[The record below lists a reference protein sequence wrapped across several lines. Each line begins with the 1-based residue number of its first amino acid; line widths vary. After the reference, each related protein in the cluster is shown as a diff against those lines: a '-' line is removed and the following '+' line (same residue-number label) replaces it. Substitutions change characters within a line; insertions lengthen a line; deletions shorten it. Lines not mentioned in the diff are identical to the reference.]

1 MKRENEHINE
11 IQSETQNETTK
22 VKSKQ
27 GKSKMGD
34 KEQYEDDY
42 PEYCRNRLMDFVKTK
57 EINIEICDVT
67 LRDGEQTPGVA
78 FSKEQKMSIAQHLDN
93 IGLEVIEA
101 GFPVVSDAEKDVVKA
116 IANMG
121 LNAKVCCLCRSTQKD
136 VETAVDCDVDFVS
149 IFLAMSDLHLKYKYH
164 KSLDEMLDVA
174 MNAVEYA
181 KDHGI
186 GVRFAA
192 EDATRTPVPRLIEA
206 FKMAEERKADYVSI
220 ADTIGILNPTTAT
233 YLVDQIYN
241 ALDKKTKIC
250 MHCHDDLGLA
260 VANTLAAAEAGAFQL
275 HTTVNGIGERA
286 GNAALEEVLMN
297 LRIQYGVD
305 RYDLHTLVD
314 LSEQVRKAS
323 KIDIAVNKSVVGQN
337 AFSHESG
344 IHVAAILENPR
355 TYELFLPEMVGGKRN
370 LIVGKHTGTK
380 ALAGIIKSF
389 GYELKDDDFN
399 TLFDRVK
406 VITETELRSIERDEL
421 EMLIQGVLKG
431 S

>member
-1 MKRENEHINE
+1 MKNQAHNE
-11 IQSETQNETTK
+11 
-22 VKSKQ
+22 
-27 GKSKMGD
+27 
-34 KEQYEDDY
+34 EQYPD
-42 PEYCRNRLMDFVKTK
+42 YCRNSLMDFVKIK
-57 EINIEICDVT
+57 DIDIEICDVT

-78 FSKEQKMSIAQHLDN
+78 FSKEQKMSIAQHLDD
-93 IGLEVIEA
+93 IGIDVIEA
-101 GFPVVSDAEKDVVKA
+101 GFPVVSEAEKDVVKS

-121 LNAKVCCLCRSTQKD
+121 LDARICCLCRSTQKD
-136 VETAVDCDVDFVS
+136 VETAIDCDVDFVS
-149 IFLAMSDLHLKYKYH
+149 IFLAMSNLHLKYKYH
-164 KSLDEMLDVA
+164 KELDEMLDVA
-174 MNAVEYA
+174 MNAIEYA

-192 EDATRTPVPRLIEA
+192 EDATRTPIPRLIDA
-206 FKMAEERKADYVSI
+206 FKMAEERNADYISV

-241 ALDKKTKIC
+241 AIDTKKTKIC

-297 LRIQYGVD
+297 LRIQYGID
-305 RYDLHTLVD
+305 RYDLHSLVD
-314 LSEQVRKAS
+314 LSHEVRDAS
-323 KIDIAVNKSVVGQN
+323 KIDVAINKAVVGQN

-380 ALAGIIKSF
+380 ALAGIIKNI
-389 GYELKDDDFN
+389 GYELDEDNFCK
-399 TLFDRVK
+399 LFDQVK
-406 VITETELRSIERDEL
+406 IITETEQRSVERDEL
-421 EMLIQGVLKG
+421 EKLILNILKNN
-431 S
+431 

>member
-1 MKRENEHINE
+1 MKNQAHNE
-11 IQSETQNETTK
+11 
-22 VKSKQ
+22 
-27 GKSKMGD
+27 
-34 KEQYEDDY
+34 EQYPD
-42 PEYCRNRLMDFVKTK
+42 YCRNSLMDFVKIK
-57 EINIEICDVT
+57 DIDIEICDVT

-78 FSKEQKMSIAQHLDN
+78 FSKEQKMSIAQHLDD
-93 IGLEVIEA
+93 IGVDVIEA
-101 GFPVVSDAEKDVVKA
+101 GFPVVSDAEKDVVKS

-121 LNAKVCCLCRSTQKD
+121 LDARICCLCRSTQKD

-174 MNAVEYA
+174 MNAIEYA

-192 EDATRTPVPRLIEA
+192 EDATRTPIPRLIDA
-206 FKMAEERKADYVSI
+206 FKMAEERNADYISV
-220 ADTIGILNPTTAT
+220 ADTVGILNPITAT

-241 ALDKKTKIC
+241 AIDTKKTKIC

-297 LRIQYGVD
+297 LRVQYGID

-314 LSEQVRKAS
+314 LSHEVRDAS
-323 KIDIAVNKSVVGQN
+323 KLDVAINKAVVGQN

-380 ALAGIIKSF
+380 ALAGIIKDI
-389 GYELKDDDFN
+389 GYELDEDNFT
-399 TLFDRVK
+399 TLFDQIK
-406 VITETELRSIERDEL
+406 IITETEQRSVERDEL
-421 EMLIQGVLKG
+421 EKLIKNILKNN
-431 S
+431 

>member
-1 MKRENEHINE
+1 MKNQAHHEEH
-11 IQSETQNETTK
+11 
-22 VKSKQ
+22 
-27 GKSKMGD
+27 
-34 KEQYEDDY
+34 Y
-42 PEYCRNRLMDFVKTK
+42 PEYCRNSLMDFVKIK
-57 EINIEICDVT
+57 DIDIEICDVT

-78 FSKEQKMSIAQHLDN
+78 FSKEQKMSIARHLDD
-93 IGLEVIEA
+93 IGVDVIEA
-101 GFPVVSDAEKDVVKA
+101 GFPVVSDAEKDVVKT

-121 LNAKVCCLCRSTQKD
+121 LDAKICCLCRSTQKD

-149 IFLAMSDLHLKYKYH
+149 IFLAMSNLHLKYKYH

-174 MNAVEYA
+174 MNAIEYA

-192 EDATRTPVPRLIEA
+192 EDATRTPIPRLIEA
-206 FKMAEERKADYVSI
+206 FKMAEERNADYISV
-220 ADTIGILNPTTAT
+220 ADTVGILNPTTAT

-241 ALDKKTKIC
+241 AIDTQKTKIC

-297 LRIQYGVD
+297 LRVQYGID
-305 RYDLHTLVD
+305 RYDLHSLVD
-314 LSEQVRKAS
+314 LSHEVRDAS
-323 KIDIAVNKSVVGQN
+323 KIDVAINKAVVGQN

-380 ALAGIIKSF
+380 ALAGIIKDI
-389 GYELKDDDFN
+389 GCELDEENFCK
-399 TLFDRVK
+399 LFDQVK
-406 VITETELRSIERDEL
+406 VITETEQRSVERDEL
-421 EMLIQGVLKG
+421 EKMIRNILKNN
-431 S
+431 

>member
-1 MKRENEHINE
+1 MKNQAHHEEH
-11 IQSETQNETTK
+11 
-22 VKSKQ
+22 
-27 GKSKMGD
+27 
-34 KEQYEDDY
+34 Y
-42 PEYCRNRLMDFVKTK
+42 PEYCRNSLMDFVKIK
-57 EINIEICDVT
+57 DIDIEICDVT

-78 FSKEQKMSIAQHLDN
+78 FSKEQKMSIARHLDD
-93 IGLEVIEA
+93 IGVDVIEA
-101 GFPVVSDAEKDVVKA
+101 GFPVVSDAEKDVVKT

-121 LNAKVCCLCRSTQKD
+121 LDAKICCLCRSTQKD

-149 IFLAMSDLHLKYKYH
+149 IFLAMSNLHLKYKYH

-174 MNAVEYA
+174 MNAIEYA

-192 EDATRTPVPRLIEA
+192 EDATRTPIPRLIEA
-206 FKMAEERKADYVSI
+206 FKMAEERNADYISV
-220 ADTIGILNPTTAT
+220 ADTVGILNPTTAT

-241 ALDKKTKIC
+241 AIDTQKTKIC

-297 LRIQYGVD
+297 LRVQYGID
-305 RYDLHTLVD
+305 RYDLHSLVD
-314 LSEQVRKAS
+314 LSHEVRDAS
-323 KIDIAVNKSVVGQN
+323 KIDVAINKAVVGQN
-337 AFSHESG
+337 AFSHESS

-380 ALAGIIKSF
+380 ALAGIIKDI
-389 GYELKDDDFN
+389 GCELDEENFCK
-399 TLFDRVK
+399 LFDQVK
-406 VITETELRSIERDEL
+406 VITETEQRSVERDEL
-421 EMLIQGVLKG
+421 EKMIRNILKNN
-431 S
+431 

>member
-1 MKRENEHINE
+1 MEN
-11 IQSETQNETTK
+11 QTQNE
-22 VKSKQ
+22 
-27 GKSKMGD
+27 
-34 KEQYEDDY
+34 EHY
-42 PEYCRNRLMDFVKTK
+42 PEYCRNSLMDFVKIK
-57 EINIEICDVT
+57 DIDIEICDVT

-78 FSKEQKMSIAQHLDN
+78 FSKEQKMSIAQHLDD
-93 IGLEVIEA
+93 IGIDVIEA
-101 GFPVVSDAEKDVVKA
+101 GFPVVSEAERDVVKS

-121 LNAKVCCLCRSTQKD
+121 LDARICCLCRSTQKD

-192 EDATRTPVPRLIEA
+192 EDATRTPIPRLIDA
-206 FKMAEERKADYVSI
+206 FKMAEERNADYVSI

-241 ALDKKTKIC
+241 AIDTKMTKIC

-297 LRIQYGVD
+297 LRIQYGID

-314 LSEQVRKAS
+314 LSKQVVEAS
-323 KIDIAVNKSVVGQN
+323 KIDVAINKSVVGQN

-380 ALAGIIKSF
+380 ALAGIIKNI
-389 GYELKDDDFN
+389 GYELNEADFN
-399 TLFDRVK
+399 TLFDEVK
-406 VITETELRSIERDEL
+406 MITETEQRSIDRDEL
-421 EMLIQGVLKG
+421 EQLIKNILK
-431 S
+431 